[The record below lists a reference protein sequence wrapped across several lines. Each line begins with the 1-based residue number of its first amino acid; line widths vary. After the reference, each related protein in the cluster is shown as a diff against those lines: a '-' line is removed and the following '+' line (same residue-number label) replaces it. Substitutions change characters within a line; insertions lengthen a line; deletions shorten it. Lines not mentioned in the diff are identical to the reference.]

1 MRRPVMIS
9 SIALAKPTTSGSRTV
24 MPSPPTMFQRR
35 SSAPNSAF
43 SAAMRMSASSAVSS
57 PAANAYPFTAAITGL
72 KMSALRV

>member
-1 MRRPVMIS
+1 MTS
-9 SIALAKPTTSGSRTV
+9 SIAFAKPTTSGSRTV

-57 PAANAYPFTAAITGL
+57 PAANA
-72 KMSALRV
+72 